1 MKQPVTTSIEDYL
14 VMRKWGLEAYWV
26 GEGK

>member
-1 MKQPVTTSIEDYL
+1 VAASIEDYL
-14 VMRKWGLEAYWV
+14 GMRKWGLEAYWV